1 MEFPIVLVVAS
12 KITDVKEITPILD
25 LVKKTKRS
33 FVLFSEDLQQDPM
46 SMMVYNNSKDIIKCC
61 AVNIPW
67 MANIQKEILKDIA
80 LATGATVIDN
90 EYGIKLSDVK
100 LEHFGSAKKISVD
113 MNITHIIGG
122 SGKPEVIEE
131 RLREIS

>member
-1 MEFPIVLVVAS
+1 MEFPLVLVVAN

-33 FVLFSEDLQQDPM
+33 FVLFSEDLQQEPM

-67 MANIQKEILKDIA
+67 MGNMQKELLTDIA
-80 LATGATVIDN
+80 IATGATLVDN
-90 EYGIKLSDVK
+90 EFNLKLSDIK
-100 LEHFGSAKKISVD
+100 LEHFGSAKKIAVD
-113 MNITHIIGG
+113 MNQTHLVGG
-122 SGKPEVIEE
+122 SGNAE
-131 RLREIS
+131 RI